1 VKQIL
6 FVDDDP
12 TILAGLEGELRR
24 VRHKWE
30 MTFVTS
36 GDKALSTASSTPF
49 DVIITDLRMP
59 GMDGPA
65 LLRQIRSIYPKMI
78 RMLLAPA
85 ADLEPAMRS
94 LSVAHQVLGKP
105 CDGATVEAVVDRACE
120 LQIALANDAVRSA
133 IGGVDRL
140 PSPPRTYL
148 AVTTALE
155 NPDSSLN
162 NIANIIERDMAASA
176 KVLQVVNSAFFALRH
191 DVKNIKQAL
200 SYLGVNMMRRIL
212 LSVETF
218 SMYENH
224 KGELAVSIDAIQ
236 EHGVAVGSLA
246 TALMGNAPAS
256 EDAFMAGMLHDVG
269 QLILATH
276 SPERYAKV
284 RSMIAKDGVP
294 IHVAEREVLGATHAQ
309 VGAYLL
315 ALWGLP
321 DSIVETAAHHHA
333 PASVRHSSF
342 EVLDAVYV
350 ADALVQELVGDEGT
364 CGPGDLIDIAH
375 LDSLGVAGSL
385 PAWRHAAARAL
396 SDALRK

>member
-12 TILAGLEGELRR
+12 TVLAGLEGELRR

-36 GDKALSTASSTPF
+36 GEKALTTASSTSF
-49 DVIITDLRMP
+49 DVIIADLRMP

-65 LLRQIRSIYPKMI
+65 LLKQIRATYPRMI

-85 ADLEPAMRS
+85 ADLERAMSS

-120 LQIALANDAVRSA
+120 LQLVLANDAVRTA
-133 IGGVDRL
+133 IGSVDKL

-148 AVTTALE
+148 AVTKALE
-155 NPDSSLN
+155 NPDSSLPE
-162 NIANIIERDMAASA
+162 IANIIEKDIAASA
-176 KVLQVVNSAFFALRH
+176 KVLQVVNSAFFALRS
-191 DVKNIKQAL
+191 DVRSIKQAL
-200 SYLGVNMMRRIL
+200 SYLGMNMMRRIL

-218 SMYENH
+218 SMYDNH
-224 KGELAVSIDAIQ
+224 KPAPPISIEAIQ

-246 TALMGNAPAS
+246 TALMATAPTS
-256 EDAFMAGMLHDVG
+256 DDAFMAGMLHDVG
-269 QLILATH
+269 RLILAIH
-276 SPERYAKV
+276 SPDRYARV
-284 RSMIAKDGVP
+284 TSMMADGGVP
-294 IHVAEREVLGATHAQ
+294 VHVAEREVLGTTHAL

-321 DSIVETAAHHHA
+321 YSIVETAAHHHA
-333 PASVRHSSF
+333 PSGVRHTSF
-342 EVLDAVYV
+342 ETLDAVYV
-350 ADALVQELVGDEGT
+350 ADALVQELVGDDGT
-364 CGPGDLIDIAH
+364 CGPGEMLDIAH
-375 LDSLGVAGSL
+375 LESLGVAGSI

-396 SDALRK
+396 GDALRK